1 MHPPASPARSPAP
14 TRSAHIRLAMSG
26 ADPYDSASRTASP
39 LRNGRVAQLVEQG
52 IENPRV
58 GGSIPSPATIQDS
71 KPSKA
76 LRLYWAFLFWVV
88 RRGVGNAPCQ
98 SAFFLACERIIV
110 EKLALPGRVHRVRD
124 CPALSPPCARCS
136 PIAAGRRSNPD
147 GDQRRDRGAGNRN
160 SVYSNFRHTD
170 DRFLP
175 GLPLARVIRQV
186 RIRRC
191 IDPVFTPA
199 GVVSRSRTARP

>member
-1 MHPPASPARSPAP
+1 
-14 TRSAHIRLAMSG
+14 
-26 ADPYDSASRTASP
+26 
-39 LRNGRVAQLVEQG
+39 
-52 IENPRV
+52 
-58 GGSIPSPATIQDS
+58 
-71 KPSKA
+71 
-76 LRLYWAFLFWVV
+76 LFWVV